1 MNGGLWVDGLSKRYG
16 SKVAVDGLSFGVGP
30 GEILALA
37 GPNGAGKTTTLLCLA
52 GLLRPD
58 AGVFCWQGRPLG
70 PERTRAMAPI
80 PETPAVYEMLT
91 AWEPLAYIATSA
103 RLTDVVPDVAAA

>member
-37 GPNGAGKTTTLLCLA
+37 GPNGAGKTTTLLCMA

-58 AGVFCWQGRPLG
+58 AGLFSWQGRPLG
-70 PERTRAMAPI
+70 PERARAMGLL
-80 PETPAVYEMLT
+80 PETPHVYPMLPG
-91 AWEPLAYIATSA
+91 WGPLGFRAQT
-103 RLTDVVPDVAAA
+103 